1 MYLLR
6 LSISYSA
13 LLPPNLTYEGHSQT
27 KPLSGRRAAQS
38 FESRRNA
45 LDRKSGFDFAPR
57 CMSQGLP

>member
-13 LLPPNLTYEGHSQT
+13 LLPPNLTYEDRSQT

-45 LDRKSGFDFAPR
+45 LDRKSGFDLAPR
-57 CMSQGLP
+57 RTSQGLP